1 MPATPEALKPEM
13 DIQEVPSEFIV
24 PETLGQSDLKVV
36 QKNFTAQV
44 KGDNGAP
51 LIQTPP
57 TQVISVTPPSD
68 QAALT
73 QQSKGSI
80 SSSLTWLAMFWLRII
95 KKAAHFGWQIVSSDS
110 KNPPITN

>member
-13 DIQEVPSEFIV
+13 MIQEKPEEFIV

-44 KGDNGAP
+44 HGDNGAP

-57 TQVISVTPPSD
+57 TQVISVSPPSS
-68 QAALT
+68 QPVLT
-73 QQSKGSI
+73 QQSKGNTT
-80 SSSLTWLAMFWLRII
+80 SSLTWLAMFWLRII
-95 KKAAHFGWQIVSSDS
+95 KKATHFGWQIVG
-110 KNPPITN
+110 K

>member
-1 MPATPEALKPEM
+1 MATPEVLNPNM
-13 DIQEVPSEFIV
+13 DIQEKPEEFIV
-24 PETLGQSDLKVV
+24 PETLQNSDLKVV

-44 KGDNGAP
+44 HGDNGAP

-57 TQVISVTPPSD
+57 TQVISVSPPSD
-68 QAALT
+68 TATLT

-95 KKAAHFGWQIVSSDS
+95 KKATHFGWQIVSSGS